1 MKKIFFFSLLLIA
14 SMHIKGQANK
24 ISLNF
29 SPTAGYTW
37 WDNQLFIKNGPMV
50 GGVVGI
56 GLGRNLELRGI
67 YEQSVDLKSTL
78 NSLNVPMD
86 IVDKFNS
93 REVDVTRWGG
103 EFKANIPT
111 QGILSPYI
119 TLGSGVQKLK
129 FDDLKQEQIY
139 LTAGLGTRFYLGERV
154 ALNLEGKLHAFNLD
168 AANILRVNNPEG
180 DAFNDWIDNNISNE
194 RMMNWSL
201 NVGIQFYLGDKNP
214 NNYSALERALDNQNS
229 NGLKGLRFV
238 FEPGGAYIN
247 FDNSSNL
254 RNTYLLGGALGVDFN
269 DYVGLRAFYYRSTE
283 DEKVSFDFDNMAMYG
298 ADFIAKLNVSSGI
311 VPYIT
316 MGGGY
321 MNVYGSYVGNISL
334 LPTNSSYF
342 AKGGVGLTIPVSR
355 NVEVFGA
362 ANLLLTTDKEDP
374 IDVESTEDLK
384 KHTMFNAGLKFNI
397 GKKANTYGAIN
408 TYVDQRMSD
417 KTMMYEQRIA
427 ELKKELDKAYEV
439 NDIEKAA
446 QIINEKQRLETEI
459 IASANEPQVYTTA
472 PIAPATVA
480 STTTRSEGETM
491 IRLTPAELESMI
503 DKVVQGVGAP
513 VLKKETPEERL
524 DRLERMIMGQGP
536 TTFSQKPATY
546 SQQPESRVITQE
558 EVYVPKAID
567 NSNQELLNEMKRISD
582 RIEENS
588 RKIDNSNFRQ
598 QQQQAGSDRT
608 FIVSPGGNQTPYRT
622 PPMGGSNIVVSPD
635 GTRQNVMMQNQRQEV
650 ATSWV
655 IYKGLSPFLAMNF
668 GDATSFLFGLKAN
681 YGFSSTDF
689 VFTPDLYFGIGGKVA
704 YGLNANVTY
713 PLFVNN
719 TSIFTPYVGIGLGIN
734 KVDKFDFGINF
745 IAGSYLDVGNGSLFV
760 EYTSRRAFKNNLIS
774 LGYRFDF

>member
-1 MKKIFFFSLLLIA
+1 
-14 SMHIKGQANK
+14 
-24 ISLNF
+24 
-29 SPTAGYTW
+29 
-37 WDNQLFIKNGPMV
+37 
-50 GGVVGI
+50 
-56 GLGRNLELRGI
+56 
-67 YEQSVDLKSTL
+67 
-78 NSLNVPMD
+78 
-86 IVDKFNS
+86 
-93 REVDVTRWGG
+93 
-103 EFKANIPT
+103 
-111 QGILSPYI
+111 
-119 TLGSGVQKLK
+119 
-129 FDDLKQEQIY
+129 
-139 LTAGLGTRFYLGERV
+139 
-154 ALNLEGKLHAFNLD
+154 
-168 AANILRVNNPEG
+168 
-180 DAFNDWIDNNISNE
+180 
-194 RMMNWSL
+194 
-201 NVGIQFYLGDKNP
+201 
-214 NNYSALERALDNQNS
+214 
-229 NGLKGLRFV
+229 
-238 FEPGGAYIN
+238 
-247 FDNSSNL
+247 
-254 RNTYLLGGALGVDFN
+254 
-269 DYVGLRAFYYRSTE
+269 
-283 DEKVSFDFDNMAMYG
+283 
-298 ADFIAKLNVSSGI
+298 
-311 VPYIT
+311 
-316 MGGGY
+316 
-321 MNVYGSYVGNISL
+321 
-334 LPTNSSYF
+334 
-342 AKGGVGLTIPVSR
+342 
-355 NVEVFGA
+355 
-362 ANLLLTTDKEDP
+362 
-374 IDVESTEDLK
+374 
-384 KHTMFNAGLKFNI
+384 
-397 GKKANTYGAIN
+397 
-408 TYVDQRMSD
+408 
-417 KTMMYEQRIA
+417 
-427 ELKKELDKAYEV
+427 
-439 NDIEKAA
+439 
-446 QIINEKQRLETEI
+446 
-459 IASANEPQVYTTA
+459 
-472 PIAPATVA
+472 
-480 STTTRSEGETM
+480 
-491 IRLTPAELESMI
+491 
-503 DKVVQGVGAP
+503 

-536 TTFSQKPATY
+536 TTFSQQPATYSQQPTTY